1 MAHPVF
7 LLVPDSFK
15 ESMTAQQ
22 ACAAME
28 RGITEAL
35 PDANC
40 IKIPMADG
48 GEGAMQTLL
57 SALGGERFTAEVT
70 GPLGE
75 KVMASYAISGDGAT
89 GLLELASAS
98 GLELV
103 PPAQRNPLI
112 TTTYGTGELIRIL
125 LARGVKKLIIGIGG
139 SATNDGGAGIAQA
152 LGVQFFDADGNSI
165 GFGGGELAKIDRMDT
180 SGLITHV
187 HQVEIEIACDVN
199 NPLTGTNG
207 ASAVY
212 GPQKGASA
220 EMVEQLGKN
229 LEHYARKIREFTGRD
244 IEFVPSS
251 GAAGGAGAGLMA
263 FLNARLEKG
272 IDLMMKYTR
281 LEEKIKQADYI
292 FTGEGS
298 IDAQTM
304 NGKTISGIVQL
315 ANKYHKPVI
324 AFAGKVADSE
334 ALFDAGI
341 TAVFGIV
348 PGVMP
353 LEEALKSGAANLEQA
368 ARNVAKIIAIKNT

>member
-1 MAHPVF
+1 
-7 LLVPDSFK
+7 
-15 ESMTAQQ
+15 MTAQQ